1 MNPLFFLLVRILHGE
16 RLEKPTP
23 EEERE
28 WASLFLLLA
37 IYVGLVALSIRYAA
51 HFLDTVSAFT
61 LTVIAA
67 IVVSVLFF
75 VPRTLGRHV
84 PAKVSW
90 VLAAIAWPVLF
101 LLAVTGHLV

>member
-1 MNPLFFLLVRILHGE
+1 MNPLLFLLVRILHGE
-16 RLEKPTP
+16 RLRKPTP

-37 IYVGLVALSIRYAA
+37 IYFGLVALSIRYAS
-51 HFLDTVSAFT
+51 HFMDTVSAST

-67 IVVSVLFF
+67 VVVSVLFF
-75 VPRTLGRHV
+75 VPRYWGRHV

-101 LLAVTGHLV
+101 LLALTGRLA